1 MSTTSLLID
10 LFIRNDSPIGYGM
23 PYDGNRPEGP
33 VKIAE
38 RPKSER
44 SDGRIPDISNYHPD
58 PRTGPPVAFRLP
70 FETLSRATSRAGER
84 HAERGETVGSWLT
97 SGGAAGVELE
107 GGAGGGRAR
116 SARSD
121 PALSAPAGPGP
132 PCGRPQGIRGSG

>member
-1 MSTTSLLID
+1 MKIPESD
-10 LFIRNDSPIGYGM
+10 RSP
-23 PYDGNRPEGP
+23 NRLG
-33 VKIAE
+33 
-38 RPKSER
+38 S
-44 SDGRIPDISNYHPD
+44 RIPDISNYHPD

-97 SGGAAGVELE
+97 CGGAALGAAGVELE

-121 PALSAPAGPGP
+121 PARSAPAGPGP

>member
-1 MSTTSLLID
+1 M
-10 LFIRNDSPIGYGM
+10 
-23 PYDGNRPEGP
+23 
-33 VKIAE
+33 KIAE

-58 PRTGPPVAFRLP
+58 PRTGPPV
-70 FETLSRATSRAGER
+70 ETLSRATSRAGER

-121 PALSAPAGPGP
+121 PARSAPAGPGP
-132 PCGRPQGIRGSG
+132 PCGRPQGISGDPDETWGNI